1 MQDEE
6 QFHGFQEGEIP
17 EARNLL
23 SSPGL
28 LDKESESKSVEPERT
43 RSEEESNQD
52 ESGGLRG
59 KKKKKFMKLKKIEK
73 LRSAA
78 EAYHVGKFTNIR

>member
-6 QFHGFQEGEIP
+6 QFHGFQEVEIP

-28 LDKESESKSVEPERT
+28 LDTESESESVEPEKT

-52 ESGGLRG
+52 EYGGLRG
-59 KKKKKFMKLKKIEK
+59 KKRKKFMKLKKMGK
-73 LRSAA
+73 LSAAA
-78 EAYHVGKFTNIR
+78 EAYHAGKFTNIR